1 VDQERVSGVASPTS
15 CDDETMAVALE
26 ALLIP
31 TDVRDHSGRSGL
43 SAFGLACLL
52 RDARLHNPLPLLE
65 FRDVRPNGRQRH
77 LRQHLCA
84 SNECLHFS
92 LQILDSQGEVGPR
105 IYRSVPR

>member
-1 VDQERVSGVASPTS
+1 MPDVHKLQNSAPEQTQGFATVGPVDQERVSGVTSPTS

-52 RDARLHNPLPLLE
+52 RDARLHNPLPLPE
-65 FRDVRPNGRQRH
+65 FRDVQPNGRQHH
-77 LRQHLCA
+77 LRQHL
-84 SNECLHFS
+84 
-92 LQILDSQGEVGPR
+92 
-105 IYRSVPR
+105 